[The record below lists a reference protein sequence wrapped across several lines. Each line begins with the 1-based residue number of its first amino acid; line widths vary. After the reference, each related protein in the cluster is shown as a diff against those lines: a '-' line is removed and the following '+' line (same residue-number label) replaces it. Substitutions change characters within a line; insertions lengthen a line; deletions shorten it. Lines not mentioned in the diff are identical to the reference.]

1 MTAPFV
7 QDDVIVGRKP
17 IMSKT
22 GEVIGMSYEIS
33 EESNKSLTIPGDAMR
48 RLVAECDGRFQ
59 PQDEPSAWPWLL
71 MLAASF
77 AAGFVAC
84 LVVGGMLR

>member
-7 QDDVIVGRKP
+7 PDDR
-17 IMSKT
+17 
-22 GEVIGMSYEIS
+22 EA
-33 EESNKSLTIPGDAMR
+33 D
-48 RLVAECDGRFQ
+48 
-59 PQDEPSAWPWLL
+59 WPWLL

-84 LVVGGMLR
+84 LVVGGMVR